1 MFVYFFIFFY
11 SSNHAF
17 LRLTL
22 NSLSQA
28 LTSLSHL
35 LSKLSQT
42 LTAAGPTRSSTS
54 PPIEARRHQPTNQPT
69 SSNSQTVDQ
78 PQTHSADLPQTH
90 AANLPQTHAID
101 QPLMLS
107 TLSNSLSETL
117 TSLSPRCR
125 RQSMPPTQLA
135 IK

>member
-1 MFVYFFIFFY
+1 MFVYFFLYCFI
-11 SSNHAF
+11 
-17 LRLTL
+17 LPLKLTL

-54 PPIEARRHQPTNQPT
+54 PPIEARHHQPTNRPT

-78 PQTHSADLPQTH
+78 PQTHAADLPQTH

-117 TSLSPRCR
+117 TSLSPRRR